1 MAKKRKKEFR
11 VATVD
16 EVGILMRDIKG
27 MGLWLAFVVV
37 VGVALG
43 ILSKSI
49 L

>member
-1 MAKKRKKEFR
+1 MAKKRKKELR

-16 EVGILMRDIKG
+16 EVGVLTRDIKG
-27 MGLWLAFVVV
+27 MSLWLAFVVV
-37 VGVALG
+37 VGVTLG